1 MAQMTLAEAHRI
13 MKEETNRD
21 LREQAQ
27 HALVQMAS
35 FEQSAYINF
44 VSQHSGQKG
53 LYSSGDVH
61 GDPGNIFYGCEA
73 NKEMLF
79 ARAKKLS
86 DTGEVSPA
94 SLERAFAE
102 LRAEHSLAPIPE
114 TSNPAKKDGGQ
125 RLREEGQRTLYPGQK
140 HEIARARFDEATR
153 PIVPY
158 TRNQL
163 LEFAGQVRGVPG
175 DLAKFKAIVSKWG
188 SPAINAILQG
198 ED

>member
-1 MAQMTLAEAHRI
+1 MAQMTLTEANRI
-13 MKEETNRD
+13 MKEETNENYGNRPS
-21 LREQAQ
+21 RHWCNA
-27 HALVQMAS
+27 AS

-86 DTGEVSPA
+86 DTGEVTPG

-102 LRAEHSLAPIPE
+102 LRAEDSLAPLPQA
-114 TSNPAKKDGGQ
+114 SNPTNKDGGEH
-125 RLREEGQRTLYPGQK
+125 LREAGQRTMFASQK
-140 HEIARARFDEATR
+140 HEIARARFDAATQ

-158 TRNQL
+158 TKQQL
-163 LEFAGQVRGVPG
+163 LEWGGQVRGVPAAI
-175 DLAKFKAIVSKWG
+175 DKLKAAVARYG
-188 SPAINAILQG
+188 SPAINAILQA
-198 ED
+198 D

>member
-1 MAQMTLAEAHRI
+1 MAQMTLAEANRI

-27 HALVQMAS
+27 QALVQMAS
-35 FEQSAYINF
+35 FEQSAYF
-44 VSQHSGQKG
+44 GFLQMHSGQRG
-53 LYSSGDVH
+53 LHSGGDVH
-61 GDPGNIFYGCEA
+61 GDPGNVFYGCEA

-102 LRAEHSLAPIPE
+102 LRAEDSLAPLPE
-114 TSNPAKKDGGQ
+114 AVNPTKKDGGEH
-125 RLREEGQRTLYPGQK
+125 LREAGQRTMFASQK
-140 HEIARARFDEATR
+140 HEIARARFDAATD

-158 TRNQL
+158 TKQQL
-163 LEFAGQVRGVPG
+163 LEWGGQVRGVPASIG
-175 DLAKFKAIVSKWG
+175 KLKAAVARYG
-188 SPAINAILQG
+188 SPAINAILQA
-198 ED
+198 D